1 MQTRKLSAAAVV
13 QVVVAIVFA
22 VGVLTFAGPCG
33 VHDDGSVS
41 PCFGTSRMLTVLGFS
56 AALLSAVRL
65 LVGNASARLALDVA
79 VGVVGISIAT
89 APGGFLALCMMAT
102 MRCHTVMRPFS
113 IVAGV
118 VLAVAAVAD
127 VAMALRARPSSNGT
141 SGR

>member
-1 MQTRKLSAAAVV
+1 MQTRKLSAATIV
-13 QVVVAIVFA
+13 QVVVAIAFA

-41 PCFGTSRMLTVLGFS
+41 PCFGTSRILAALGFS

-65 LVGNASARLALDVA
+65 LVGNASVRLVLDVA
-79 VGVVGISIAT
+79 VGVIGISIAT

-102 MRCHTVMRPFS
+102 MRCHTVMRPFA

-118 VLAVAAVAD
+118 ALAVAAVAD
-127 VAMALRARPSSNGT
+127 VARVLRERSNSNRT
-141 SGR
+141 SRR